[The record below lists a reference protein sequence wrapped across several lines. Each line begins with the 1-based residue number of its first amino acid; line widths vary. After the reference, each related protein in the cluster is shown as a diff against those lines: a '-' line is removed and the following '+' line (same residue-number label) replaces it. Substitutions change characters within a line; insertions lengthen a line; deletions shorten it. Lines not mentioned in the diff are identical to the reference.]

1 MFLFLP
7 LFFCFHTHTQKIA
20 MEELS
25 CLSFIAGEK
34 ECASPLSTR
43 IEEEEYS
50 AGTVP
55 MPEQEENSGGMV
67 TSLDLPRENDD
78 VNNTSSLPFIVQH
91 KALGEENGSLP
102 PKSSPVVV
110 RDLVPARSAH
120 SPPTATVN
128 RAAVIDKRP
137 QKVQYPVMIRQAMEN
152 ARRPQGIHSLQ
163 AIRRDVLE
171 LYPETQTKHKASF
184 NRCCSALI

>member
-1 MFLFLP
+1 
-7 LFFCFHTHTQKIA
+7 

-34 ECASPLSTR
+34 ECTSPLSTR
-43 IEEEEYS
+43 NEEVEYS

-67 TSLDLPRENDD
+67 TSLDLPKENDD
-78 VNNTSSLPFIVQH
+78 VNNTSSFPLTVQH
-91 KALGEENGSLP
+91 KTLEEENGSLP

-110 RDLVPARSAH
+110 RDLVPARSACP
-120 SPPTATVN
+120 PPTATVN

-137 QKVQYPVMIRQAMEN
+137 QKVYYPIMIRQAMEN

-163 AIRRDVLE
+163 AIRRDILD
-171 LYPETQTKHKASF
+171 LFPETQTKHKASF
-184 NRCCSALI
+184 NRCCSVLIYHFKIILV